1 LSPDDLVSNI
11 VLLGPGFI
19 FVKVVYLFGEQ
30 HKRLDWEWLVWS
42 VLASLPIAGAT
53 DVLLSP
59 KLQGPLPFEFVQGTT
74 HFALALVA
82 GSAVAYL
89 WRTHRHNQHPLVRF
103 VRHSLADSAWDV
115 VLDNA
120 LRDGCGVAVTVERP
134 NDAGVTTEASYYG
147 RLATFGYETAGAE
160 PIVFLKGSPNG
171 IAPRGSTCL
180 LPATSATVFSSI
192 ATKSNACGFGHQ
204 STNGTGRIPRP

>member
-1 LSPDDLVSNI
+1 M
-11 VLLGPGFI
+11 GPGFI

-74 HFALALVA
+74 RFALVLVA

-160 PIVFLKGSPNG
+160 PIVFLKGVSKWDSAEGKYVPLAG
-171 IAPRGSTCL
+171 DKRDGLLFHRDEIKRMRIWAP
-180 LPATSATVFSSI
+180 
-192 ATKSNACGFGHQ
+192 KH
-204 STNGTGRIPRP
+204 